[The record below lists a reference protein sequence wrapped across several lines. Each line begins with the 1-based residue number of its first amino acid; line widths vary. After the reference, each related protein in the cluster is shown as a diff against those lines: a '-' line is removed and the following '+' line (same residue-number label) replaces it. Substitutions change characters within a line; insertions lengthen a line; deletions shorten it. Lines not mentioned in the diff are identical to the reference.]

1 MALTYQ
7 QKQEL
12 DRLVRSLTVANDERE
27 SLRTLWR
34 GEKDAY
40 AIYSD
45 PSFDINNLDSEGKS
59 IGIWPPPPPENNGN

>member
-12 DRLVRSLTVANDERE
+12 DKLVKNLTVANDERE
-27 SLRTLWR
+27 RLKVLWR

-40 AIYSD
+40 AIYSG
-45 PSFDINNLDSEGKS
+45 PEFDIYNPTP
-59 IGIWPPPPPENNGN
+59 GIWPPPPLENNGN